1 MQTKSLGKSVF
12 FFAFL
17 SLFAAQVFA
26 KENAIKP
33 ELNTKLNMDKVDNR
47 EEIRSF
53 ELDKLFAQSEKYFKE
68 AKAWQKIECT
78 PKSGFICDK
87 HECSK
92 RENKAILTLDKKNET
107 ITRCEGKN
115 CESFPAQFEQT
126 GIYFNIQTKGPVG
139 TLIRIL
145 GDSRYKEIT
154 TIALDAYIANG
165 ECKVI
170 SE

>member
-1 MQTKSLGKSVF
+1 MQIKSLGKSVF

-17 SLFAAQVFA
+17 SLFTAQVFA

-47 EEIRSF
+47 EEIGSF

-139 TLIRIL
+139 TLIRVL

-154 TIALDAYIANG
+154 TVALDAYIANG

-170 SE
+170 E

>member
-1 MQTKSLGKSVF
+1 MQIKSLGKPVF
-12 FFAFL
+12 FFALL

-26 KENAIKP
+26 KEIAIKP

-92 RENKAILTLDKKNET
+92 RENKTILTLDKKNET

-154 TIALDAYIANG
+154 TIALDAYITNG
-165 ECKVI
+165 ECKVV
-170 SE
+170 SQ

>member
-17 SLFAAQVFA
+17 SLFTAQVFA

-92 RENKAILTLDKKNET
+92 RENKTILTLDKKNET

-154 TIALDAYIANG
+154 TIALDAYITNG
-165 ECKVI
+165 ECKVV
-170 SE
+170 SQ

>member
-1 MQTKSLGKSVF
+1 MQIKSLGKSVF

-33 ELNTKLNMDKVDNR
+33 ELNTKLSVDKVDNR

-53 ELDKLFAQSEKYFKE
+53 EFDKLFLQAEKYFKE

-78 PKSGFICDK
+78 PKSGFVCDK

-92 RENKAILTLDKKNET
+92 RQNKAILTLDKKNET

-154 TIALDAYIANG
+154 TIALDAYITNG

-170 SE
+170 SQ

>member
-1 MQTKSLGKSVF
+1 MKIKSVF
-12 FFAFL
+12 FCALF
-17 SLFAAQVFA
+17 SLFVSQVSA

-33 ELNTKLNMDKVDNR
+33 ELNTKLSLDKTDSR
-47 EEIRSF
+47 EEIKSF
-53 ELDKLFAQSEKYFKE
+53 EFDKLFAQAEKYFKE

-78 PKSGFICDK
+78 PKSGFVCDK
-87 HECSK
+87 HECPK
-92 RENKAILTLDKKNET
+92 HENRAILTLDKKNET
-107 ITRCEGKN
+107 ISRCEGKT

-139 TLIRIL
+139 TLIRVL

-154 TIALDAYIANG
+154 TVALDAYIANG

-170 SE
+170 E